1 MAEGLVRK
9 RRVRA
14 GHRGVVTKRLQ
25 EVNEVL
31 AAIESGATADPS
43 KLVPFKLT
51 LQEKLDTL
59 KRLDNEILDLVEDDM
74 ALVQEIEQAD
84 AFNQDI
90 YEALVKIERHNTTPS
105 HSGTGTGHAP
115 GEPRTHSISRAKL
128 PKLTLRAFDGD
139 LTSWTT
145 FWDSY
150 EAAVHKN
157 PDLSEIDKFTYL
169 KTLVEKSAREAING
183 LTLTAAN
190 YHEAVSILEKRFG
203 NKQTI
208 ISKHMDMLLNIEAVT
223 SQHNVIGLRR
233 MYDRVQSHIRG
244 LRALGVSSDSY
255 GSLLSLVLLK
265 KLPHELRLLISRKV
279 SDDEWNTDAL
289 MKVLEEEL
297 KARERTAVMPRE
309 SNGRHGRDQPTSVT
323 LMTGGH
329 KASCCYCQQA
339 HTPSECRTVSQ
350 LDARKQSLKASGRCF
365 ICLRKGHI
373 SKECRSSIRCSK
385 CGGRHHVSIC
395 YQTRPQ
401 SADSVPSVEHVN
413 HPTQPPRTRPETAE
427 SPEEKSSLNPTARP
441 FEAKSTSLY
450 VNSNKTV
457 LLQTARAIA
466 FNPGNPAIQK
476 EIRIILDCGSQRSY
490 ITEQARDALSLRS
503 MGRRAMSIMTF
514 GSTEEKQQDSDVVE
528 IGVQTREGA
537 NQKLVLLTVP
547 LICEPLTSPPVQS
560 CIEKY
565 SHLCCLDLAD
575 PSVGTGQVEPDVLI
589 GSDYY
594 WDLITGETIRGNSG
608 PVAVHTKLGWVLSG
622 PVSSTGTTERSANL
636 ITHVLRVD
644 TVSACSDTKK
654 LEEQLQAFLGIGI
667 HWHL

>member
-1 MAEGLVRK
+1 M
-9 RRVRA
+9 
-14 GHRGVVTKRLQ
+14 
-25 EVNEVL
+25 L
-31 AAIESGATADPS
+31 AAIESGSMADPS

-115 GEPRTHSISRAKL
+115 GESRTHSISRAKL

-157 PDLSEIDKFTYL
+157 PDLSEIDKFMYL

-233 MYDRVQSHIRG
+233 MYDRVESHIRG

-255 GSLLSLVLLK
+255 GSLLSSVLLK

-297 KARERTAVMPRE
+297 KAREGTAVMPRE
-309 SNGRHGRDQPTSVT
+309 SNGRHGRDQPTAVT

-350 LDARKQSLKASGRCF
+350 LDA
-365 ICLRKGHI
+365 
-373 SKECRSSIRCSK
+373 SITC
-385 CGGRHHVSIC
+385 
-395 YQTRPQ
+395 
-401 SADSVPSVEHVN
+401 
-413 HPTQPPRTRPETAE
+413 
-427 SPEEKSSLNPTARP
+427 
-441 FEAKSTSLY
+441 
-450 VNSNKTV
+450 
-457 LLQTARAIA
+457 
-466 FNPGNPAIQK
+466 
-476 EIRIILDCGSQRSY
+476 
-490 ITEQARDALSLRS
+490 
-503 MGRRAMSIMTF
+503 
-514 GSTEEKQQDSDVVE
+514 
-528 IGVQTREGA
+528 
-537 NQKLVLLTVP
+537 
-547 LICEPLTSPPVQS
+547 
-560 CIEKY
+560 
-565 SHLCCLDLAD
+565 
-575 PSVGTGQVEPDVLI
+575 
-589 GSDYY
+589 
-594 WDLITGETIRGNSG
+594 
-608 PVAVHTKLGWVLSG
+608 
-622 PVSSTGTTERSANL
+622 
-636 ITHVLRVD
+636 
-644 TVSACSDTKK
+644 
-654 LEEQLQAFLGIGI
+654 
-667 HWHL
+667 